1 MNQQVVEDILLF
13 ERGIQDG
20 VRSARKNYMQYR
32 VLWNMAVGI
41 CGFAAVYVL
50 FSLVTRHHLDTVS
63 YVSLAVFGCSFLVL
77 EFIHEQDD
85 VGRHCCRLNQ
95 VLRNFN
101 IYYSPDTK
109 TLFQLS
115 PFHKQKK
122 GRSPSGKARLKRDD
136 NKSTDSQITPSST
149 PTATTIPQFPSG
161 IGEEKEVGEEEE
173 EEEHPKSE

>member
-20 VRSARKNYMQYR
+20 VRSAKNKHMQYM
-32 VLWNMAVGI
+32 VLWHIAAGM
-41 CGFAAVYVL
+41 CGLSALFFL
-50 FSLVTRHHLDTVS
+50 FSLATRRHMDFKS
-63 YVSLAVFGCSFLVL
+63 YVALTVFVCSSLVL
-77 EFIHEQDD
+77 GFAPESDD

-115 PFHKQKK
+115 PFHKQQQRKK
-122 GRSPSGKARLKRDD
+122 ARSPSGKSKPKRD
-136 NKSTDSQITPSST
+136 NNMTTDLSSSPSST
-149 PTATTIPQFPSG
+149 SVLRFPT
-161 IGEEKEVGEEEE
+161 EKDDDIN
-173 EEEHPKSE
+173 K